1 MDIKNLSVNDIIKK
15 LYESVKSFA
24 KGMESVV
31 GMNDKVGRGE
41 INELKSH
48 LTEKLNKGDEVTDN
62 SKLIQLLD
70 ILSKD
75 QSIMHV
81 IKDDAEDWLEML
93 EAIENNIKNK
103 GELNMQEKKEVKQI
117 NKMTSSIK
125 DFLRKD

>member
-1 MDIKNLSVNDIIKK
+1 VNDIIKK

-31 GMNDKVGRGE
+31 GMNDEVGRGE

>member
-31 GMNDKVGRGE
+31 GMNDEVGRGE